1 MMSTIHKI
9 ERTDALANNEEWG
22 NNRNFT
28 ENVVNG
34 NLIDET

>member
-1 MMSTIHKI
+1 MRKRET
-9 ERTDALANNEEWG
+9 LANNEEWG